1 MYKPQHKRALL
12 PHKVLSPSRKT
23 MPAKKNKDSQDIKEE
38 LIVSL
43 IQGLESLVEL
53 LIEKKIV
60 TRKEYLEKVNK
71 LKAQRNIFDR

>member
-1 MYKPQHKRALL
+1 
-12 PHKVLSPSRKT
+12 

-53 LIEKKIV
+53 LIEKKII